1 MYMRDVYINRLSK
14 FLPNEPVPNDA
25 IEAVLGMINNKPSKA
40 KNIVLRNNGI
50 KTRYYAFKDGKSTH
64 SNAELAAEAINLLFP
79 EGRPEMDVLTCGTSF
94 PDQYLPSH
102 ASMTLGLLNTKDTEA
117 YSFSGACCTSV
128 QGLKYAYLAIRS
140 GDADTA
146 VSTGSEKLSAMMD
159 ASKFDGELEN
169 IEALNSNGYIA
180 FEKDFLRYMLSDGAA
195 AAYLSNKPNE
205 DALSLRID
213 WIDMT
218 SYSNELDTCM
228 YAGCFKDEAGN
239 VISWKDV
246 SEKEWLTKSI
256 FAVKQDTRLLG
267 EYIVTKGI
275 DFLEEIIEKRK
286 LDTTKYK
293 YFLPHLS
300 SEFFRNEIHKGL
312 VARDISIP
320 LDIWFTNLHKVGNVG
335 SASPLLMME
344 ELLYSGKLQKGEKI
358 FMMIPESA
366 RFAYA
371 YLELTVV

>member
-1 MYMRDVYINRLSK
+1 MRQVYINKLSK
-14 FLPNEPVPNDA
+14 FLPNEPVSNDN

-50 KTRYYAFKDGKSTH
+50 KTRYYAFKDGVSTH
-64 SNAELAAEAINLLFP
+64 SNAALTAEAIRLLFP
-79 EGRPEMDVLTCGTSF
+79 DGKPTMDVLTCGTSF

-102 ASMTLGLLNTKDTEA
+102 ASMTLGLLDTDDTEI
-117 YSFSGACCTSV
+117 YSFSGACCTSI
-128 QGLKYAYLAIRS
+128 QGLKYAFLSIAS
-140 GDADTA
+140 GDANTA
-146 VSTGSEKLSAMMD
+146 VATGSEKLSAMMD
-159 ASKFDGELEN
+159 ASKFDGEIEN
-169 IEALNSNGYIA
+169 LDVLNNNGYIA

-195 AAYLSNKPNE
+195 AAYLSNEANSE
-205 DALSLRID
+205 GLSLRID

-218 SYSNELDTCM
+218 SYSNELETCM
-228 YAGCFKDEAGN
+228 YAGCFKDEQGN

-246 SEKEWLTKSI
+246 DEKEWLSRSI

-267 EYIVTKGI
+267 EHIVKKGI
-275 DFLEEIIEKRK
+275 DFLEEIIAKRK
-286 LDTTKYK
+286 LDTSVYK

-335 SASPLLMME
+335 SASPFLMLE
-344 ELLYSGKLQKGEKI
+344 ELMYTGKLQQGDKI

-366 RFAYA
+366 RFSYA
-371 YLELTVV
+371 YLQLTVV

>member
-14 FLPNEPVPNDA
+14 FLPNDPVPNEE

-64 SNAELAAEAINLLFP
+64 SNAELAAAAINLLFP
-79 EGRPEMDVLTCGTSF
+79 GRHPEMDVLTCGTSF

-102 ASMTLGLLNTKDTEA
+102 ASMTLGLLDTKDTEVF
-117 YSFSGACCTSV
+117 SFSGACCTSV

-146 VSTGSEKLSAMMD
+146 VATGSEKLSAMMD

-169 IEALNSNGYIA
+169 IEALNTNGYIA

-195 AAYLSNKPNE
+195 AAYLSGNPNE
-205 DALSLRID
+205 DTLSLRID

-218 SYSNELDTCM
+218 SYSNELETCM
-228 YAGCFKDEAGN
+228 YAGCFKDESGN
-239 VISWKDV
+239 VVSWKDV
-246 SEKEWLTKSI
+246 TEKEWLTKSI

-275 DFLEEIIEKRK
+275 DFLEEIIAKRQ
-286 LDTTKYK
+286 LDTSQYK

-312 VARDISIP
+312 VARGISIP

-335 SASPLLMME
+335 SASPLLMLE
-344 ELLYSGKLQKGEKI
+344 ELLYSGKLQRGEKI

-371 YLELTVV
+371 YLELTVI

>member
-1 MYMRDVYINRLSK
+1 M
-14 FLPNEPVPNDA
+14 PNEPVSNDR
-25 IEAVLGMINNKPSKA
+25 IEEVLGMINNKPSKA

-50 KTRYYAFKDGKSTH
+50 KSRYYAFKNGVSTH
-64 SNAELAAEAINLLFP
+64 SNAALAAEAINLLFP
-79 EGRPEMDVLTCGTSF
+79 DGKPAMDVLTCGTSF

-102 ASMTLGLLNTKDTEA
+102 AAMTLGLLDTKDTET
-117 YSFSGACCTSV
+117 YSFSGACCTSI
-128 QGLKYAYLAIRS
+128 QGLKYAYLAIAS

-146 VSTGSEKLSAMMD
+146 VATGSEKLSAMMD
-159 ASKFDGELEN
+159 ASKFDGE
-169 IEALNSNGYIA
+169 IEDLQALDNNGYIA

-195 AAYLSNKPNE
+195 AAYLSHEPNDE
-205 DALSLRID
+205 DRSLRID

-218 SYSNELDTCM
+218 AYSNELETCM
-228 YAGCFKDEAGN
+228 YAGCFKDETGK

-267 EYIVTKGI
+267 EHIVSKGI
-275 DFLEEIIEKRK
+275 DFLEEIIAERE
-286 LDTTKYK
+286 LDTSVYK

-312 VARDISIP
+312 VTRNISIP

-335 SASPLLMME
+335 SASPFLMLE
-344 ELLYSGKLQKGEKI
+344 ELFASGKLEKGDKI

-366 RFAYA
+366 RFSYA
-371 YLELTVV
+371 YLQLTVV